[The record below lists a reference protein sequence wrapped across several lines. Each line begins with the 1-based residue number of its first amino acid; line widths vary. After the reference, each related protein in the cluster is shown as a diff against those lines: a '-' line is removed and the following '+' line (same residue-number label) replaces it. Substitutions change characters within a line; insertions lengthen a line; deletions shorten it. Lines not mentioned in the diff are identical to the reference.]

1 MKKRKTTIRSIIAR
15 VMTLVMAAVMTLGS
29 MPAIPA
35 RAEGGAYPYMI
46 FAVSDE
52 EGAVTLSAN
61 NTGINGSVA
70 TNGSIAV
77 IGGNCNINGTRT
89 EHAGLDGESGGE
101 GGELL
106 LMPDLRERIENTYFT
121 AGTEEH
127 AGDYVLEEININ
139 VNTPIEGSGEILLC
153 GNINI
158 NAGIMAQE
166 DIVLDGEVKN
176 SGDVVLYSV
185 SGNIVIDSDNVN
197 LNGLVYAPFGEI
209 RITSMNVNMNN
220 VILIAQKVTIEA
232 NGINGGMNQGMAQF
246 IGTEYNVID
255 GGSGNDHPERPDPEN
270 PDPEQ
275 PDPENSEI
283 DWSADS
289 DGDGLPDELEKEIG
303 TDPEA
308 ADTDGDGLS
317 DYEEVFLTGSDPL
330 NPSSVQAGVSDADA
344 DSDGD
349 GISNREELEKGLN
362 PATKDSDY
370 DGISDYDELYV
381 YGTDPTNR
389 DSDGDGIKDGDEINL
404 GLDPL
409 NGNTNGV
416 PDGKLIIHQTVD
428 ADSEALAGVNTADSP
443 YRLSME
449 VDASG
454 YVEGSLD
461 AGESPYADTIENDAI
476 LGQAVGLEYQGGNVE
491 SVTLKFEIAEA
502 YRENT
507 SGLYAQYSEANQGI
521 RRLTVFCWVDG
532 VNMMVPVRTQYD
544 LEHHLV
550 YAEVNE
556 LGTYCLIDRELWY
569 EQLGI
574 MPEDVEG
581 LYENGIQTYAAVTD
595 SEGETG
601 ATNTGKEAY
610 ALINGESKKVF
621 LYGGHMYAVYAGP
634 ETWTGAEAY
643 CESLGGHLAAI
654 TSQGEQNFIEEYVL
668 TGDIAQ
674 RYWIGGY
681 SESYPFVFQWVTGEE
696 FNYTNWRD
704 GEPNAPN
711 ELQIEIYG
719 HYNGLYGYWNNCKN
733 IYTIKGFI
741 CEWEEENVSG
751 NGIRVY
757 SALTWTA
764 LPDDFGAVSV
774 HSTQDY
780 DGDSLLDA
788 EEIMFEHEL
797 YGEPDKNG
805 EYELPSIGEVFDYAS
820 GKYGIELPEEWGLG
834 DGLLQELFEAKV
846 VLVLSD
852 PTRVDTDG
860 DLFMDGYSEATT
872 QDGYYPYAD
881 PNPMVSDVTITSLA
895 HDYISIDYEQPSDG
909 NGNGNNVIIASYGG
923 NQSWFGMYDETK
935 DNMIFCNGTSTGSDV
950 QKQGCGLIAAADT
963 LLYMMIGEIE
973 EDTTITFEKSDI
985 TVDIKD
991 SYSNID
997 FETYIDYVTGISDYF
1012 KIVDGG
1018 INVVQIP
1025 FIVGKGALED
1035 GVKNAGRALGYRYE
1049 TKWNILTE
1057 VDYNLELIHG
1067 MIQEDIP
1074 VIFLYNDKT
1083 LMESIFNVN
1092 SSEEDPVFLYQFINM
1107 QYINNPD
1114 DNPSSHYMTITGII
1128 EYSDGVKDLIGY
1140 KTMLKIS
1147 SWGIEYYVDYDWY
1160 ADHLDVNTNI
1170 LYIGKC

>member
-1 MKKRKTTIRSIIAR
+1 MRKQKNTIRSIIAR
-15 VMTLVMAAVMTLGS
+15 VMTLVMTAVMTLGS

-46 FAVSDE
+46 FAASDE

-70 TNGSIAV
+70 TNGTIAV
-77 IGGNCNINGTRT
+77 TGDNCNINGTRI
-89 EHAGLDGESGGE
+89 ERAGLDGESGG
-101 GGELL
+101 LL
-106 LMPDLRERIENTYFT
+106 LMPDIRERIENSYFA

-127 AGDYVLEEININ
+127 AGDYALEEININ
-139 VNTPIEGSGEILLC
+139 VNTPIEGSGEISLY
-153 GNINI
+153 GNINL

-232 NGINGGMNQGMAQF
+232 NGVNGGMNQGIAQF
-246 IGTEYNVID
+246 IGTEYDVI
-255 GGSGNDHPERPDPEN
+255 GGGAGTGRPGNPEN

-275 PDPENSEI
+275 PDPENPEI
-283 DWSADS
+283 DWSVDS
-289 DGDGLPDELEKEIG
+289 DGDGLPDALEKEIG

-330 NPSSVQAGVSDADA
+330 NLSSVQAGVSDADA

-370 DGISDYDELYV
+370 DGISDYDELYI
-381 YGTDPTNR
+381 YGTDPANA
-389 DSDGDGIKDGDEINL
+389 DSDGDGIKDGDEISL

-409 NGNTNGV
+409 NGSTNGV
-416 PDGKLIIHQTVD
+416 PDGELIIHQTVE
-428 ADSEALAGVNTADSP
+428 ADSEALAEINTADSP

-461 AGESPYADTIENDAI
+461 AGESPYAHTIENDAI
-476 LGQAVGLEYQGGNVE
+476 LGNAVGLEYQEGNVE

-581 LYENGIQTYAAVTD
+581 LYENGIQTYAAVMD
-595 SEGETG
+595 CEGETG
-601 ATNTGKEAY
+601 AADTGKEAY
-610 ALINGESKKVF
+610 ALINGESKKVY

-634 ETWTGAEAY
+634 ATWTEAEAY
-643 CESLGGHLAAI
+643 CENLGGHLATI
-654 TSQGEQNFIEEYVL
+654 TSQGEQNFMEEYVL
-668 TGDIAQ
+668 AADIAP

-681 SESYPFVFQWVTGEE
+681 SESYPFDFQWVTGEE
-696 FNYTNWRD
+696 FNYTNWGD
-704 GEPNAPN
+704 GEPNFSS
-711 ELQIEIYG
+711 ELHIEIYG
-719 HYNGLYGYWNNCKN
+719 NYSGWYGYWNNYPNKIQN
-733 IYTIKGFI
+733 SFL
-741 CEWEEENVSG
+741 CEWEGENVSG

-764 LPDDFGAVSV
+764 LPDDFGTVSI
-774 HSTQDY
+774 HSMQDY
-780 DGDSLLDA
+780 DGDSLLDV

-805 EYELPSIGEVFDYAS
+805 EYELPSIGEVFNYAS
-820 GKYGIELPEEWGLG
+820 EKYGIELPEEWGLG
-834 DGLLQELFEAKV
+834 DDLLQELFDVKV

-852 PTRVDTDG
+852 PTKIDTDG
-860 DLFMDGYSEATT
+860 DLFMDGYSEATA

-895 HDYISIDYEQPSDG
+895 HDYISIDYECLG
-909 NGNGNNVIIASYGG
+909 NAKNWSASRNAASYGG
-923 NQSWFGMYDETK
+923 YQGWFGEYGTTED
-935 DNMIFCNGTSTGSDV
+935 DWIFCCNTIPGKVV
-950 QKQGCGLIAAADT
+950 QEHGCGLIAAADT

-973 EDTTITFEKSDI
+973 EDTTVNFICSNI

-991 SYSNID
+991 SYQNID
-997 FETYIDYVTGISDYF
+997 FETYIDYVTGVSDYILTTPLGVPAILSASF
-1012 KIVDGG
+1012 QADGSLSNG
-1018 INVVQIP
+1018 I
-1025 FIVGKGALED
+1025 E
-1035 GVKNAGRALGYRYE
+1035 NAGYVLGQRYG
-1049 TKWNILTE
+1049 TVWPYWST
-1057 VDYNLELIHG
+1057 DADDNLEIIRG
-1067 MIQEDIP
+1067 MLKEDIP
-1074 VIFLYNDKT
+1074 VIFSYMEKKNEENIMLLYGFTNMEYNVANDT
-1083 LMESIFNVN
+1083 NG
-1092 SSEEDPVFLYQFINM
+1092 
-1107 QYINNPD
+1107 
-1114 DNPSSHYMTITGII
+1114 HYMTITEVT
-1128 EYSDGVKDLIGY
+1128 EYSEDVQDLVGH
-1140 KTMLKIS
+1140 KTMLRIS
-1147 SWGIEYYVDYDWY
+1147 SWGIKYYVDYDWY
-1160 ADHLDVNTNI
+1160 AEHFGLSTNI
-1170 LYIGKC
+1170 LYIERY